1 MLIANNQG
9 RTTMRLIWI
18 IDGLGH
24 GGAEKMT
31 LAILEKIDRSIFDL
45 RVCALQIKQGNP
57 IAKELERIGIP
68 VDVVPIP
75 NLRHPANLPKI
86 ISYLLRHKP
95 DIVHT
100 QLEFA
105 NVLGSIGSWIFHI
118 PNISTIHT
126 LDNPQTGTSHWRNE
140 LNWACMRLFSTRL
153 IAVSDSTRKHLIE
166 NGRIPPKKIRT
177 LYNGI
182 DPANFKPSEKNM
194 RLDKRRELGI
204 PDNAFLILTIAVLRE
219 AKGIQYMVEAMNG
232 IIQALPSAHYLIVGA
247 GEYESKLREK
257 VKSTHLERHITLAG
271 QRTDIPDILAASD
284 LFVLPTLIDALPTV
298 LIEAMAAGKAIVA
311 TNVGGVPEIVEH
323 NINGLLT
330 SPNDSQQLEE
340 CCLQLAQ
347 DQGKREAMESAGLK
361 IVQEKFNIYK
371 QVSTLSQLYTEL
383 VNHG

>member
-1 MLIANNQG
+1 MPSNNQG
-9 RTTMRLIWI
+9 RTTMRVIWI

-45 RVCALQIKQGNP
+45 RVCALQVKQGNP

-68 VDVVPIP
+68 VDVVPVP

-86 ISYLLRHKP
+86 LSYLLRHKP

-105 NVLGSIGSWIFHI
+105 NVLGSIGSWLFRI

-140 LNWACMRLFSTRL
+140 LSWACMRLFSTKL
-153 IAVSDSTRKHLIE
+153 IAVSNSTRDHLIE
-166 NGRIPPKKIRT
+166 NGRIPPQKIRT

-182 DPANFKPSEKNM
+182 DPANFKLLKKNI

-204 PDNAFLILTIAVLRE
+204 PDNAFLILTVAVLRE

-232 IIQALPSAHYLIVGA
+232 IIQAQPNAHYLIVGA

-257 VKSTHLERHITLAG
+257 VESTHLERHITLAG
-271 QRTDIPDILAASD
+271 QRTDISDILAASD

-311 TNVGGVPEIVEH
+311 SNVGGVPEIVE
-323 NINGLLT
+323 NNVNGLLT
-330 SPNDSQQLEE
+330 SPSDPQQLEKY
-340 CCLQLAQ
+340 CLQLAQ
-347 DQGKREAMESAGLK
+347 DQAKREAMESAGLK

-371 QVSTLSQLYTEL
+371 QVSTLSQLYMEL